1 MLILERISMRIP
13 YFNQK
18 RHIYNNGSFRSSIVS
33 MDYDAFNN
41 AVEGD
46 ENEDIME
53 TVDIMLS

>member
-1 MLILERISMRIP
+1 MFE
-13 YFNQK
+13 
-18 RHIYNNGSFRSSIVS
+18 

-53 TVDIMLS
+53 TVDIMMS